1 MFLLYYYIISHS
13 YVYDGV
19 IYSVY
24 FTYRSEKTPNND
36 CLRFQMQVY
45 NLLRLLHWPH
55 SCVF

>member
-45 NLLRLLHWPH
+45 NLLR
-55 SCVF
+55 